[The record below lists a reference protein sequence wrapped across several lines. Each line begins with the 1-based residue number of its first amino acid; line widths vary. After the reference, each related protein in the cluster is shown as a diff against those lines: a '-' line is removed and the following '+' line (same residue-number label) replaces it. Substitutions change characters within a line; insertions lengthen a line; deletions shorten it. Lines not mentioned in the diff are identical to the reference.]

1 VTALT
6 TDRHFSF
13 ASALPWA
20 FLFGGFALYGA
31 GASRGLAIL
40 DSGEFLGVAATL
52 GVAHPTGY
60 PLYALLG
67 QLATLV
73 PWGDKAFLINL
84 VSAASGAGAAFFLA
98 LAASELG
105 RQLELRPGA
114 RTAAVAAAGLLALT
128 SRTLWSVSTLAEVYA
143 LNALFWG
150 ALLWAALRLRR
161 TGAARELYLL
171 ALLGGLALANHAT
184 IALFLPAA
192 AVIAWPGRRR
202 ARELLRA
209 LPAAAAFLLLGVSV
223 NLYTPLRAAA
233 ETLFNWDDPSTLDT
247 FYAHVAGAQYRGHFL
262 YYGAGGA
269 RDALAQYGSSIWA
282 NVTPL
287 GAFAAAALAWF
298 FIKRYRG
305 VALALLAY
313 FVGYLAYCAC
323 YAIPDINYYFI
334 TLHLVVIFAAAIG
347 VAAVV
352 GAVGQRFPAARLAAA
367 AGAALAVLAAGA
379 GAFGFNFPY
388 GHRRDFTFAESY
400 GRRLLSVLPAR
411 AIFFAS
417 GDTNAFLSWYNVY
430 VRGLRRDV
438 AILSQIRLTSRG
450 YLTAAA
456 RRDAYLAVP
465 AEAEVRFFV
474 ENAVAR
480 GDVAEPGVLL
490 SSDDFVLRN
499 VIQRIIAGNAGRRP
513 MFWGIGD
520 PGGELK
526 RFIIPYDVA
535 MEIATADPPREELE
549 RRGEA
554 AVAALTDL
562 TAAVEEHC
570 PAEVR
575 DPVFRGVVDVYYVGL
590 SNHLLDRIIVEPQ
603 EKLFKSYIY
612 LFPYD
617 AEGYKNLGGIYLL
630 TGRAAE
636 AADCYRRALD
646 LAPGDAV
653 ARARLARALLAAGQ
667 ADAAAAVAEG
677 LGTDAGTEAAY
688 VRGLVYLDQGK
699 AAEALAAFDAAEA
712 DYAEDAEFW
721 WEVGLAHDAAGHAGA
736 AVEAF
741 GEALALGPGFPR
753 IYVARAANYLELGDV
768 ERARADFE
776 TAAMLNP
783 GDGLANYCLARI
795 YFGEGRPNEALAHLE
810 AALRSEPGRFEE
822 AAAGDAEFDRW
833 RDSPAYKRL
842 MAQFEDSGRT
852 E

>member
-1 VTALT
+1 
-6 TDRHFSF
+6 
-13 ASALPWA
+13 
-20 FLFGGFALYGA
+20 LFGGLALYGA

-84 VSAASGAGAAFFLA
+84 LSAASGAGAAFFVA
-98 LAASELG
+98 LAAAELS
-105 RQLELRPGA
+105 RQLELGPAA
-114 RTAAVAAAGLLALT
+114 RAAAVAAAGILALA

-143 LNALFWG
+143 LNALFWA

-161 TGAARELYLL
+161 TGAARELYVL
-171 ALLGGLALANHAT
+171 ALLAGLALANHAT

-192 AVIAWPGRRR
+192 AVIAWPGRGR
-202 ARELLRA
+202 ARELARA
-209 LPAAAAFLLLGVSV
+209 LPLAAAVFLAALSV
-223 NLYTPLRAAA
+223 NLYTPLRAAQGP
-233 ETLFNWDDPSTLDT
+233 LFNWDDPSTLDT

-287 GAFAAAALAWF
+287 GAFAAAALVWL
-298 FIKRYRG
+298 FIKKYRG

-313 FVGYLAYCAC
+313 FAGYLGYCAA

-334 TLHLVVIFAAAIG
+334 PLHLVVIFAAATG
-347 VAAVV
+347 VGAAV
-352 GAVGQRFPAARLAAA
+352 GAVGRRFPAARFVAA
-367 AGAALAVLAAGA
+367 AGAAVVVLAAGA
-379 GAFGFNFPY
+379 WAFGSNFPY
-388 GHRRDFTFAESY
+388 GHRRNFTFAESY

-417 GDTNAFLSWYNVY
+417 GDTNAFISWYNVY

-456 RRDAYLAVP
+456 RRDPYLAVP

-474 ENAVAR
+474 ENALAR

-499 VIQRIIAGNAGRRP
+499 VIERIIAGNAGRRA

-526 RFIIPYDVA
+526 RFIIPYDVV
-535 MEIATADPPREELE
+535 MEIVTTDPPRGELE

-562 TAAVEEHC
+562 TANVERIC
-570 PAEVR
+570 PAESR
-575 DPVFRGVVDVYYVGL
+575 DPVFEGVVDVYYVGL

-603 EKLFKSYIY
+603 EKLFKSYIS
-612 LFPYD
+612 LFPDD
-617 AEGYKNLGGIYLL
+617 AEGYKNLGGIYVL

-636 AADCYRRALD
+636 AADCYRRATD

-653 ARARLARALLAAGQ
+653 LRARLARALLAAGRL
-667 ADAAAAVAEG
+667 DEAAAVAED
-677 LGTDAGTEAAY
+677 LGAGAGTEADY
-688 VRGLVYLDQGK
+688 VRGLVYLERGK
-699 AAEALAAFDAAEA
+699 AAEALAAFGAAEA
-712 DYAEDAEFW
+712 GYADDAEFW
-721 WEVGLAHDAAGHAGA
+721 WEVGLAHDAAGDADA

-741 GEALALGPGFPR
+741 GKALAFGPGFPR

-776 TAAMLNP
+776 TAARLDP
-783 GDGLANYCLARI
+783 ADGLAHYCLARI
-795 YFGEGRPNEALAHLE
+795 YFGEGRPDEALAHLE

-822 AAAGDAEFDRW
+822 AAAADAELDRW
-833 RDSPAYKRL
+833 RDLPAYRRL
-842 MAQFEDSGRT
+842 MAQFEEGGPG